1 MSDLSEH
8 LDAVHELFSQEFDR
22 GRSPG
27 LVYAVVRGGEIVHSA
42 SFGTTTLGA
51 DVPPGV
57 DSVLRIASMTKSF
70 TAAAV
75 LLLRDRGELALDVPA
90 ATYVPELAGRHLS
103 GEAEPTVRHLLT
115 MSGGLLTDDPW
126 GDRNEAM
133 THDELGDFLTGGFTL
148 GAAPGTVFE
157 YSNLGFAVLGRIVD
171 NLTGGP
177 GGYRDFVLRELTGP
191 LGMAATTYDAS
202 AVGPA
207 LAVGHHKPDLPD
219 LPDAAWRVEPP
230 VAPGAFSSMG
240 GLHSSVRDLATW
252 VGGFTSAFRDPAR
265 EHPLSA
271 ASRREMQQL
280 QRFAGV
286 SGALT
291 VPAAVGG
298 AALTAAATGYG
309 CGLFVEHHSDHGH
322 VAQHSGGYPG
332 YGSHMRWHPET
343 GLGVIALANGTYAAP
358 VPPAAQAL
366 RLLVRAARRPAGPAV
381 AATLS
386 AVEAVSERL
395 ATVGTDGSARFAEPD
410 LFTGN
415 VEQDVPDDERRAQLA
430 RADDLVGRPL
440 PGSEP
445 TLLARGL
452 GAAAW
457 SVPTER
463 GRLDLELKLSPEAA
477 PRVQWL
483 TVTPVPHA
491 PERLVAIARE
501 MVAAAPELP
510 AGVPLAD
517 DVDTETLCR
526 ALAVLVSLSPEPPRV
541 VAEPLGGDGERT
553 VELAVVG
560 GGTWWKLALTA
571 AEEGDGDTGGGG
583 DGLAA
588 ASLVPLATSEEA
600 LLSRLRDSGT

>member
-1 MSDLSEH
+1 MTDASGPLTDQF
-8 LDAVHELFSQEFDR
+8 DAVHELFAQEFAR
-22 GRSPG
+22 GRAPG
-27 LVYAVVRGGEIVHSA
+27 LVYAVVRDGEILHTA
-42 SFGTTTLGA
+42 SFGTTVLGEER
-51 DVPPGV
+51 PPSV
-57 DSVLRIASMTKSF
+57 DNVLRIASMTKSF

-75 LLLRDRGELALDVPA
+75 LLLRDRGELALDLPA
-90 ATYVPELAGRHLS
+90 STYVPELAGRRFAA
-103 GEAEPTVRHLLT
+103 EPEPTVRHLLT

-133 THDELGDFLTGGFTL
+133 THDELGAFLAGGFTL
-148 GAAPGTVFE
+148 AAPPGAVFE
-157 YSNLGFAVLGRIVD
+157 YSNLGYAVLGRIVD

-177 GGYRDFVLRELTGP
+177 GGYREFVLRELVGP
-191 LGMAATTYDAS
+191 LGMAATTYDGS

-207 LAVGHHKPDLPD
+207 LAVGHHRPDLPGG
-219 LPDAAWRVEPP
+219 LEAEWRVEPP

-252 VGGFTSAFRDPAR
+252 IGGFTSAFRDTGLD
-265 EHPLSA
+265 HPLAA

-286 SGALT
+286 AGALT
-291 VPAAVGG
+291 VPAAVGC

-309 CGLFVEHHSDHGH
+309 CGLFVDHHSDHGH
-322 VAQHSGGYPG
+322 VVQHSGGYPG

-343 GLGVIALANGTYAAP
+343 GVGVIALANGTYAAP
-358 VPPAAQAL
+358 VPPATQAL
-366 RLLVRAARRPAGPAV
+366 RLLVRAVRRPTGPAV
-381 AATLS
+381 AATLPAIR
-386 AVEAVSERL
+386 AVGERL
-395 ATVGTDGSARFAEPD
+395 ASVGTDGSARFAEPD
-410 LFTGN
+410 LFTAN

-430 RADDLVGRPL
+430 RADDLVGRPQ
-440 PGSEP
+440 PGAEHAV
-445 TLLARGL
+445 LARGL
-452 GAAAW
+452 GTAAW
-457 SVPTER
+457 SVPAER
-463 GRLDLELKLSPEAA
+463 GRLDLELTLSPEPA

-491 PERLVAIARE
+491 PEWLVALARE
-501 MVAAAPELP
+501 IVAAAPELP

-526 ALAVLVSLSPEPPRV
+526 ALAVIVALSPEPPRV
-541 VAEPLGGDGERT
+541 VAEPLGGDGERS

-571 AEEGDGDTGGGG
+571 AEDG

-588 ASLVPLATSEEA
+588 VSLLPLATTEAA
-600 LLSRLRDSGT
+600 LLSRLRDSRA